1 MRHILLLWLLMTVQ
15 TCFSAA
21 RAAEGKV
28 VWVDASCQYFIADL
42 GSEFGFYNWRTGLAP
57 NEGDIVRGDTKG
69 QGLVEL
75 RNTTQNGDIAVI
87 PMALSPTTRALIHS
101 SPVNCNRRWK
111 SN

>member
-1 MRHILLLWLLMTVQ
+1 MRHILLLWLVMTAQ
-15 TCFSAA
+15 TSFSAPV
-21 RAAEGKV
+21 AAEGKV

-42 GSEFGFYNWRTGLAP
+42 GGEFGFYNWRAGLAP

-69 QGLVEL
+69 LGLVEL
-75 RNTTQNGDIAVI
+75 RNTTQEGDIAVI
-87 PMALSPTTRALIHS
+87 PMALSPTTRSLILS